1 VKARGI
7 AGFLLGFG
15 ALFAGLG
22 LLFRARGLGAYL
34 LLSLGANL
42 LAVALLAAGG
52 WFAWD
57 AWGAP
62 ALAAH
67 LPEWLLWATHLL
79 TLLLLLTA
87 AFLLFPLLIPVV
99 AAPFLDP
106 LAAKIESHLLG
117 RPAPDE
123 TGGFLRAAL
132 QDIWTGFKLL
142 LWGLSYA
149 LLCLL
154 LAPFALGLLLAL
166 ALGSWI
172 AALSWLDYPLAR
184 RGLSWRAKRAWVRE
198 HLAPSLGFGLAVSLS
213 FLLPLYNLLLAA
225 PAAAAGA
232 GWLYIR
238 LSDNSPRG

>member
-1 VKARGI
+1 M
-7 AGFLLGFG
+7 GFLVGFG

-22 LLFRARGLGAYL
+22 LLFRVRGLGSYL

-62 ALAAH
+62 ALAAL
-67 LPEWLLWATHLL
+67 LPEWLLWAAHLL
-79 TLLLLLTA
+79 TILLLLTA
-87 AFLLFPLLIPVV
+87 AFLLFPLLIPLV
-99 AAPFLDP
+99 ATPFLEP
-106 LAAKIESHLLG
+106 LARRIESHLLG
-117 RPAPDE
+117 RPAPDL
-123 TGGFLRAAL
+123 TGGFLRGAL
-132 QDIWTGFKLL
+132 RDIGTGLKLL
-142 LWGLSYA
+142 VWGVLYA

-154 LAPFALGLLLAL
+154 LTPFALGLLLAL
-166 ALGSWI
+166 GLGSWL

-184 RGLSWRAKRAWVRE
+184 RGLSWREKKAWVKA

-238 LSDNSPRG
+238 VNGIPERD